1 MSAFQPSDTF
11 QGKRDGFHFK
21 AGPEGTGYYP
31 DAAPPAV
38 PAGGRRVAFVCR
50 GGTLKVSRGNF
61 FQYEDTTDTPPQK
74 ADTCTNRRFPW
85 N

>member
-1 MSAFQPSDTF
+1 MVREAVAGASFQPSDTF

-38 PAGGRRVAFVCR
+38 PASEGKGAPV
-50 GGTLKVSRGNF
+50 T
-61 FQYEDTTDTPPQK
+61 Y
-74 ADTCTNRRFPW
+74 
-85 N
+85 